1 MGSDAMSDPMPK
13 RPYEDW
19 STEALKVYEE
29 RLYDAEIEGD
39 DVWFQR
45 DEIINELNYRGWK

>member
-1 MGSDAMSDPMPK
+1 MSDPMPK

-19 STEALKVYEE
+19 STEALKAYEE

>member
-1 MGSDAMSDPMPK
+1 MSDPRPK